1 MSSHPDQIGRYRIAR
16 AVGSGAMGAVYEAFD
31 PVIERKVAIKT
42 VLKDRLD
49 AAGLE
54 EAVARFKRE
63 AQAGGRLNHPGI
75 VAVHEYGEDQDEAY
89 IVMEFV
95 DGKELRQHFRTGS
108 RFDLIDVLELM
119 KQLLEALDYSHRQS
133 VVHLDIKPANLMVLP
148 GPRLKVMDFGIARV
162 GAARDGQSRDVAGT
176 PTHMAPEQL
185 VGQSADARADLW
197 SSGVILYELLTGQNP
212 FAADTSTAVLYK
224 VLQLNPDP
232 PTSMQPSLP
241 ASIDAVVAKALAK
254 PPEERFQTARE
265 FHGAL
270 LRAFQDRAMMAPRGM
285 TDAEHALHDS
295 PGAVGAQGGSPDES
309 DEAAPRT
316 D

>member
-1 MSSHPDQIGRYRIAR
+1 MSSRPDQIGRYRIAR

-42 VLKDRLD
+42 VLKHKLD
-49 AAGLE
+49 AAGIG

-75 VAVHEYGEDQDEAY
+75 VAVHEYGVDGDEAY

-148 GPRLKVMDFGIARV
+148 GPRLKVMDFGIARI
-162 GAARDGQSRDVAGT
+162 GAARGEVSLEVAGT

-185 VGQSADARADLW
+185 AGGSADARADIW

-232 PTSMQPSLP
+232 PSSVQPSLP
-241 ASIDAVVAKALAK
+241 AAIDTVVAKALAK
-254 PPEERFQTARE
+254 PPGERFQTARE

-270 LRAFQDRAMMAPRGM
+270 LRAFQDRAVMAPRGM
-285 TDAEHALHDS
+285 TDAEHALHES
-295 PGAVGAQGGSPDES
+295 TGADDGNPDKPNEGEPRS
-309 DEAAPRT
+309 D
-316 D
+316 

>member
-1 MSSHPDQIGRYRIAR
+1 MPSQPTQIGRYRIAR
-16 AVGSGAMGAVYEAFD
+16 TVGSGAMGAVYEAFD

-54 EAVARFKRE
+54 EAGARFKRE

-75 VAVHEYGEDQDEAY
+75 VAVHEYGEDEDEAY

-95 DGKELRQHFRTGS
+95 EGKELRQHFRTGS

-162 GAARDGQSRDVAGT
+162 GAARGGPSHEVAGT

-185 VGQSADARADLW
+185 AGQPADARADLW
-197 SSGVILYELLTGQNP
+197 SSGVILYELLTGRNP

-224 VLQLNPDP
+224 VLQLTPDP
-232 PTSMQPSLP
+232 PSSVQPSLP
-241 ASIDAVVAKALAK
+241 AAIDAVVAKSLAK

-285 TDAEHALHDS
+285 TDAEHALHEPS
-295 PGAVGAQGGSPDES
+295 GTGGEPGADEPGGGE
-309 DEAAPRT
+309 PRT